1 MNEQQHPSDPARADK
16 QYWRQLA
23 LALVA
28 WAVLL
33 VIGFAYL
40 ANLPRAASP

>member
-1 MNEQQHPSDPARADK
+1 MNEQPSPSGRGRPDK

-23 LALVA
+23 WFLVA

-33 VIGFAYL
+33 VIGFA
-40 ANLPRAASP
+40 